1 MDAVI
6 TGTAGL
12 EESLAQIESL
22 ADRTLDWGAYRVHG
36 YTDGAF
42 VPLYIGAIGR
52 QDREEGPDG
61 LEVLRSEVVEGGEPI
76 VIQDTGRDARTMD
89 FPDQVRCVA
98 VVPLRLGPEII
109 GTLELEHHKHR
120 EYRRIQLALIEACA
134 LRVAAVVHIHE
145 LRRPLV
151 ATVARINE
159 EVTHLRQA
167 TDALRQAAAAMTQST
182 SAIGEGLS
190 QQDLEVAAGFNDT
203 ESLSRSSAEVVNE
216 GAEAA
221 KVTSTASEVAHRSR
235 ETIGEAIEKLVDLKG
250 FVAESSGKVSELET
264 VSGKIV
270 KFISSIRELADLTN
284 LLALNAG
291 IEAARAGEHGRGFAV
306 VAQEV
311 GRLAEQ
317 SSSTAAEAGE
327 LIADL
332 QASLAEV
339 VQQMRRGK
347 LSVAGVEEVST
358 DGVRAMDSIVEA
370 TAEATQRARHIAETA
385 EGQQSAFAG
394 LRERISAVADIS
406 SRNRSDATDV
416 TERAHDVEK
425 RLDEMAAA
433 SRELEQVAAMLADI
447 TDRFTTDSGS
457 TIL

>member
-1 MDAVI
+1 
-6 TGTAGL
+6 
-12 EESLAQIESL
+12 
-22 ADRTLDWGAYRVHG
+22 
-36 YTDGAF
+36 
-42 VPLYIGAIGR
+42 
-52 QDREEGPDG
+52 
-61 LEVLRSEVVEGGEPI
+61 
-76 VIQDTGRDARTMD
+76 MD
-89 FPDQVRCVA
+89 FPEQVRCVA
-98 VVPLRLGPEII
+98 VAPLRLGPDTI
-109 GTLELEHHKHR
+109 GTLELEHHKRR
-120 EYRRIQLALIEACA
+120 EYRRIQLALIQACA
-134 LRVAAVVHIHE
+134 LRIAAVVHIHE

-159 EVTHLRQA
+159 EVGHLRQA
-167 TDALRQAAAAMTQST
+167 TDALRQAATAMTQST
-182 SAIGEGLS
+182 TAIGEGLS
-190 QQDLEVAAGFNDT
+190 QQDLEVAAGFSDT
-203 ESLSRSSAEVVNE
+203 ENLSQSSAEVANE

-221 KVTSTASEVAHRSR
+221 KVTSTASEVADRSR
-235 ETIGEAIEKLVDLKG
+235 ETIGDAIEKLVDLKA
-250 FVAESSGKVSELET
+250 FVGESSGKVSELEK

-317 SSSTAAEAGE
+317 SSSSAVEAGE
-327 LIADL
+327 FVADL
-332 QASLAEV
+332 QASLADV

-358 DGVRAMDSIVEA
+358 DGLRAMDSIVQA

-394 LRERISAVADIS
+394 LRERISAVANIS
-406 SRNRSDATDV
+406 SRNHSDATHV
-416 TERAHDVEK
+416 IERARDVEA
-425 RLDEMAAA
+425 RLDEMASS

-447 TDRFTTDSGS
+447 TDRFTTDAGH
-457 TIL
+457 